1 MAEHSTHQEHSERSK
16 SSSSEYGYIGSS
28 TKTGKEERTLRHGGT
43 SPDSTQQKRGK
54 AIPTTPSSTHTDRV

>member
-28 TKTGKEERTLRHGGT
+28 TKTGKEERTLRHGGHLARFH
-43 SPDSTQQKRGK
+43 PAKKREGD
-54 AIPTTPSSTHTDRV
+54 TDDAFKHSYG